1 MHASRAEWP
10 FARQTP
16 SMVVLLWLTRVV
28 LVPFA
33 IFAGFSG
40 YRAWVQVKRVS
51 LFVQDREL
59 RPGSVVDVEGESW
72 ARNPVTIRLVLAR
85 GARAETLLVHDIPA
99 NHTASLDPRI
109 RSARLMIPIERDVL
123 ARFEPG
129 DAVLRVIGLGRSQ
142 WLRVPP
148 PKMRELAVRI
158 PRVTAIPSD

>member
-1 MHASRAEWP
+1 MHAARAEWP
-10 FARQTP
+10 FARQAP

-40 YRAWVQVKRVS
+40 YRAWVQVKRVA

-59 RPGSVVDVEGESW
+59 RPGAVVDVEGESW
-72 ARNPVTIRLVLAR
+72 ARNPVTIRLVLVQ

-109 RSARLMIPIERDVL
+109 RSARLLVPIEREVL
-123 ARFEPG
+123 SRFQPG

-148 PKMRELAVRI
+148 PKIRELAVRI
-158 PRVTAIPSD
+158 PPVRSLPGD

>member
-1 MHASRAEWP
+1 MQTARTEWP
-10 FARQTP
+10 FARQAP
-16 SMVVLLWLTRVV
+16 SMIVLLWLTRMV

-51 LFVQDREL
+51 LLVQDREL
-59 RPGSVVDVEGESW
+59 RPGAVVDVEGESW
-72 ARNPVTIRLVLAR
+72 ARNPVTIRLVLAQ
-85 GARAETLLVHDIPA
+85 GTRAETLLVHEIPA

-109 RSARLMIPIERDVL
+109 RSARLMVPIERDVL

-129 DAVLRVIGLGRSQ
+129 DAVLRVSGLGRSQ

-148 PKMRELAVRI
+148 PKTRELAVRI
-158 PRVTAIPSD
+158 PAVRSIPSD